1 MVIINTE
8 HATNIDVDLSLEI
21 NNLKLKNP
29 IIAASGT
36 FGYADEYQDYID
48 LSKIGAIVTKGI
60 SLKPRKG
67 NPQPRLQE
75 VQSGLI
81 NCIGLENIGINAFIK
96 NKMPILHKNNIDYIV
111 NLAGFTIEEYI
122 ELAHICDIN
131 NIKAIEVN
139 VSCPNVKTGC
149 LEFGTDSETLYT
161 IISKIR
167 EVYNNTLIVK
177 LTPNVTN
184 PIPLAKVIEKAGADA
199 ISAINTVK
207 ALAIKTSFENGKLTC
222 KKIKGGLSGPTI
234 KPIALN
240 YINTI
245 KQITSLPI
253 IGMGGIKDI
262 NDAIE
267 FFAVGSTAIQIG
279 TANFTYPNI
288 TETIINDLKKLL
300 IQNKYSSFKTFLQGV
315 DNANIN

>member
-1 MVIINTE
+1 MVINN
-8 HATNIDVDLSLEI
+8 TNIKNNINIDLSI
-21 NNLKLKNP
+21 KIGKLKLQNP

-36 FGYADEYQDYID
+36 FGYADEYEDYIN
-48 LSKIGAIVTKGI
+48 LKNIGAIITKGI

-81 NCIGLENIGINAFIK
+81 NCIGLENIGIDSFIK
-96 NKMPILHKNNIDYIV
+96 NKIPILINKNIKYIV
-111 NLAGFTIEEYI
+111 NIAGFTIDEYF
-122 ELAHICDIN
+122 ELASICESN
-131 NIKAIEVN
+131 NIQAIEVN

-149 LEFGTDSETLYT
+149 LEFGTDQEILYT

-167 EVYNNTLIVK
+167 EVYNHTLIVK

-184 PIPLAKVIEKAGADA
+184 PIPLALKIQQAGADA

-207 ALAIKTSFENGKLTC
+207 GMAIKTQFKDNKLTFS
-222 KKIKGGLSGPTI
+222 KIKGGLSGPAI

-245 KQITSLPI
+245 KEYINIPI
-253 IGMGGIKDI
+253 IGMGGIYNI
-262 NDAIE
+262 NDTLE
-267 FFAVGSTAIQIG
+267 FFAAGSQAIQIG
-279 TANFTYPNI
+279 TANFTYPDI
-288 TETIINDLKKLL
+288 TEKITNDLKKIL
-300 IQNKYSSFKTFLQGV
+300 IQNNQKSFEGFIKGV
-315 DNANIN
+315 NNANIN